1 MARKQVSP
9 PVRPASGL
17 NLQTLVGRLE
27 LCRLLGCSQMTLYR
41 AVRAS
46 QISPT
51 WVRGKQVFTP
61 AEVERFIAAGT
72 PEA

>member
-1 MARKQVSP
+1 MPRNKVIP
-9 PVRPASGL
+9 PARPASGL
-17 NLQTLVGRLE
+17 NLQTLVGRTA
-27 LCRLLGCSQMTLYR
+27 LCRLLGCSEMTLYR

-46 QISPT
+46 QITPT